1 MIRTLLILISLLFV
15 DAVALRAEIRLS
27 APAAQTVFQRNQ
39 RNEGVIRV
47 HGTCTLPYTRLEA
60 RLVSWPTPGTE
71 PAAWVAL
78 AMPPGQG
85 TFHGDLTARGGW
97 YTLEVRGT
105 LEQGEPDTASVKPV
119 GIGEV
124 FLIAGHSNAMGLP
137 NLGARD
143 GSNNVVS
150 FSALNKFLNPENIT
164 VAPNAPM
171 PAPRF
176 EPLKAE
182 KYIFPSGESAWNWGE
197 LGTLL
202 ADRLGVP
209 VLFMNAGWA
218 AANSFNWRE
227 AAEGKNTRNIYVDKD
242 WPNRQPY
249 SNLIN
254 TLRYY
259 HSWLGIRAVLWFHGE
274 NDAAHLRIS
283 QADYAANIKKL
294 VEVTRKDFGHS
305 MAWVFAHCTVS
316 LNNSETYLPVLNAQI
331 QLAETPGLLAWRGPF
346 TDTIQVPRPN
356 HGHFE
361 NVKGGTQG
369 LTQLAQAW
377 NRNLTDAFFAQRPA
391 YAPQAALFAGVVPR
405 SVSPGQAFL
414 LPFRASGSLPAS
426 TLFEA
431 QLLNEHGDF
440 VAPVGVGTQ
449 SPLRV
454 VMPANLPDGRY
465 RLRILAQQPTLT
477 GNVSDFFRVERGL
490 PSPQLVRSLEIRTTE
505 GRSTVHALVAAN
517 TDIVRF
523 TIERSDDRTT
533 FAPIRTLAA
542 LPANGSTSI
551 LYSFTDPAPSSQ
563 TAYYRL
569 RLEKRSGAAE
579 YSNVLAAFRGDSP
592 AILMA
597 FPNPASANEPVF
609 VRTDFPDALTYR
621 LFDTKGSPVPVELA
635 ASDIIG
641 LSVLRPAYVLPPG
654 LYLLQITRGTLTQTQ
669 RLLIR

>member
-1 MIRTLLILISLLFV
+1 MIRTLLILASLLFS
-15 DAVALRAEIRLS
+15 ALLPLRAEIRLG
-27 APAAQTVFQRNQ
+27 APAAHTVFQRNQ

-47 HGTCTLPYTRLEA
+47 YGTCTLPYTRLEA
-60 RLVSWPTPGTE
+60 RLISWPEPGTE
-71 PAAWVAL
+71 PMPWVAL

-85 TFHGDLTARGGW
+85 TFQGELTARGGW

-105 LEQGEPDTASVKPV
+105 LEQGEPDTASVRPV

-124 FLIAGHSNAMGLP
+124 FLVAGHSNAMGLP

-143 GSNNVVS
+143 GSDDVVS

-164 VAPNAPM
+164 VAPDAPM

-176 EPLKAE
+176 GPLKSE

-283 QADYAANIKKL
+283 QADYASNIKRL
-294 VEVTRKDFGHS
+294 VELTRQDFGHP
-305 MAWVFAHCTVS
+305 MAWVFALCTVS
-316 LNNSETYLPVLNAQI
+316 LNSAEPYLPVLSAQI
-331 QLAETPGLLAWRGPF
+331 QLAETPGLLGWRGPYA
-346 TDTIQVPRPN
+346 DTIQVPRPN

-377 NRNLTDAFFAQRPA
+377 NRSLSDAFFAQRPA
-391 YAPQAALFAGVVPR
+391 YAPGAALFAGVVPH
-405 SVSPGQAFL
+405 SASPGQAFL
-414 LPFRASGSLPAS
+414 LPFRISGSLPA
-426 TLFEA
+426 TGRFEA
-431 QLLNEHGDF
+431 QLLDEQGAF
-440 VAPVGVGTQ
+440 VATVATGSQ

-454 VMPANLPDGRY
+454 VLPATLPEGAY
-465 RLRILAQQPTLT
+465 RLRVVAQGPLFT
-477 GNVSDFFRVERGL
+477 GNPSEQFRVVKGL
-490 PSPQLVRSLEIRTTE
+490 PSPQIVRSLRIQATDERT
-505 GRSTVHALVAAN
+505 TVHALVAAN
-517 TDIVRF
+517 TDVSRL
-523 TIERSDDRTT
+523 TIERSDDRQT
-533 FAPIRTLAA
+533 FASIGILPA
-542 LPANGSTSI
+542 LPANGGISM
-551 LYSFTDPAPSSQ
+551 LYSFTDPAPPSQ

-569 RLEKRSGAAE
+569 RLETRSGTVE
-579 YSNVLAAFRGDSP
+579 YSNILAAFRGDAP
-592 AILMA
+592 AVLTA
-597 FPNPASANEPVF
+597 FPNPASANEPIF
-609 VRTDFPDALTYR
+609 VRTDFPEAYTYQ
-621 LFDTKGSPVPVELA
+621 LFDIKGAPIPTELA
-635 ASDIIG
+635 SSNIIG
-641 LSVLRPAYVLPPG
+641 LSELRPAYVLPPG
-654 LYLLQITRGTLTQTQ
+654 MYLLQITRGTITHTQ